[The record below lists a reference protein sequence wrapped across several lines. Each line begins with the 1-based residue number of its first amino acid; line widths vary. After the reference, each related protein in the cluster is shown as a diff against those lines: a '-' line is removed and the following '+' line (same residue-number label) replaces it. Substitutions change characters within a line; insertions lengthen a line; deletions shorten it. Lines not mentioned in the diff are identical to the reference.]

1 MISLLFIALAAICKA
16 VVDTC
21 GHHFDTSVF
30 KWLPRKFWD
39 GEYKR
44 YEPQFNRKYKWD
56 AWHIFNSGMI
66 TMLLIAWVCYKQQ
79 LFLFSKVWLNKAAE
93 VGIGGVVFIL
103 VFNLFYNVILRRK

>member
-1 MISLLFIALAAICKA
+1 MEYLISLIFISLAAICKA
-16 VVDTC
+16 VVDTV

-66 TMLLIAWVCYKQQ
+66 TMFIIAVVLYKPER
-79 LFLFSKVWLNKAAE
+79 NKIVE